1 MLAAIDLSSRTFR
14 RIRINFLWAIIYNLL
29 GIPLAA
35 GAFVPLGIALQPWM
49 ASVAMAFSSV
59 TVVCSSLLLKWCV
72 LHFVLVCV
80 CLLRVLC
87 LHSYMCVHACACVCA
102 CVIHMNSYT
111 PYTYTHIHVHTH
123 TAIVSHWWMST
134 GRVYQCSPVAM
145 DSTTLPS
152 YRAGQGL
159 ATPPGADACSGGWDW
174 TCWAVHI
181 PFLLLLLLPTAP
193 KRVLT
198 CSKHTT
204 AALHHEERNILEK

>member
-1 MLAAIDLSSRTFR
+1 MHTYMYMY
-14 RIRINFLWAIIYNLL
+14 IR
-29 GIPLAA
+29 
-35 GAFVPLGIALQPWM
+35 
-49 ASVAMAFSSV
+49 
-59 TVVCSSLLLKWCV
+59 
-72 LHFVLVCV
+72 
-80 CLLRVLC
+80 
-87 LHSYMCVHACACVCA
+87 
-102 CVIHMNSYT
+102 
-111 PYTYTHIHVHTH
+111 TYTQKHVHTH
-123 TAIVSHWWMST
+123 ITNHSHANIPIFMNSHTNLHTPTHIPTQTAIVSRWWMST
-134 GRVYQCSPVAM
+134 GRVYQRSPVAM

-181 PFLLLLLLPTAP
+181 PFLLLLLPTAP